1 MDKNE
6 WLMIGVIVMKMYI
19 KYIQIVVR
27 NDNIW
32 EIDIWPTLLY
42 EVES

>member
-6 WLMIGVIVMKMYI
+6 WLMTVGTEMKMYI
-19 KYIQIVVR
+19 KYIEMVVR

-32 EIDIWPTLLY
+32 EIDI
-42 EVES
+42 